1 MQSTSGERA
10 RHCQKMM
17 RMMRIEN
24 RRSVELK
31 KLNKRKMVK
40 TRRTKV
46 EEVQMQTMMEE
57 CHSPNESSAASTKYS

>member
-1 MQSTSGERA
+1 
-10 RHCQKMM
+10 MM